1 MNSGLFNPEGGRDSK
16 ARAVLPEEEVGVCLV
31 PFVVVGDCLSPACE
45 GVHQNQKVPNTFD
58 CEHVGK
64 VKLPVGSRER
74 ASGLVKWK
82 RGAAVTG
89 VGICYLTDFF
99 FLIKGSSSSL

>member
-1 MNSGLFNPEGGRDSK
+1 
-16 ARAVLPEEEVGVCLV
+16 
-31 PFVVVGDCLSPACE
+31 
-45 GVHQNQKVPNTFD
+45 
-58 CEHVGK
+58 VGK